1 MTYIFFLYFKEQDYY
16 DCRTFGER
24 PSWGHWKWKSFN
36 YMEQVSPKKMDD
48 NNNNEKSLVKVVF
61 WAGRFTFL
69 LSPSQE
75 KAWRVFPNQIRL
87 GFVGSSFYL
96 GVWTWQFWTK
106 YSCGRYASVWGMTLS
121 NWNILVPIAFP
132 FTALKAYRT
141 WYHYF
146 YLLALLTQSSVD
158 YMLLAIGCVILR
170 LQMNKHIIWKHFSSV
185 FRWTKVYS
193 TLWKIQLFKVFSGL
207 RERDLFVMSVSLLKP
222 FYSHYLI
229 NNLAVIILL
238 VLQK

>member
-24 PSWGHWKWKSFN
+24 LSWGHWKWKSFN

-48 NNNNEKSLVKVVF
+48 NNNNKTSLVKVVF

-75 KAWRVFPNQIRL
+75 KAWRIFPNQIRL

-121 NWNILVPIAFP
+121 NWNILVPFAFP
-132 FTALKAYRT
+132 FVALKGV
-141 WYHYF
+141 H
-146 YLLALLTQSSVD
+146 TQSSVD
-158 YMLLAIGCVILR
+158 
-170 LQMNKHIIWKHFSSV
+170 
-185 FRWTKVYS
+185 
-193 TLWKIQLFKVFSGL
+193 
-207 RERDLFVMSVSLLKP
+207 
-222 FYSHYLI
+222 
-229 NNLAVIILL
+229 
-238 VLQK
+238 